1 MQTKLI
7 RESKKLIHG
16 YQNLIYHLLN
26 IKFNL
31 INQKQR
37 VIIIN
42 SHHKWDVLLIN
53 LLKHVGKYKKN
64 SLGKKVDIIGYNLG
78 VPISP

>member
-1 MQTKLI
+1 
-7 RESKKLIHG
+7 
-16 YQNLIYHLLN
+16 
-26 IKFNL
+26 L